1 MSDKLKNIL
10 EWIECIVI
18 AIVLALLIRYY
29 VGTPTVVQMDSMYPT
44 LKQGERLVLNRI
56 PRTRKQLPKRGDI
69 ITFEQPSVTYIGE
82 DKVDLSNPVAI
93 YDKVP
98 TNIFSKFAYY
108 VLEWGKTSYIKRVI
122 GLPGEHVQI
131 MDGKVYINGEE
142 LDESAYLNSNVKTEA
157 YGGMFTDI
165 VVPEGYVFAGG
176 GSFLDNGNYYF
187 PNIPTEE
194 IFSAPKKTGVNG
206 KLYSALPLAYN
217 GAVVKDFWFE
227 FKDGQVVDYDAKEGK
242 EVLTSILETD
252 EGAKY
257 LGEIALVPY
266 GSPISAMD
274 TLFYETLIDENAS
287 CHFALGASYNE
298 CIENGLNMS
307 EEELLEHG
315 MNQSFAHVDFM
326 VGTSDLSIEAT
337 LKNGEK
343 IFIFKNGKYT
353 TEFDGYTLN

>member
-93 YDKVP
+93 YDKEP
-98 TNIFSKFAYY
+98 TNVFSKFAYY

-131 MDGKVYINGEE
+131 MDGKVYINGAE

-165 VVPEGYVFAGG
+165 IVPEGCVFAMG
-176 GSFLDNGNYYF
+176 DNRGHSTDCREF
-187 PNIPTEE
+187 GCIPLEK
-194 IFSAPKKTGVNG
+194 I
-206 KLYSALPLAYN
+206 
-217 GAVVKDFWFE
+217 
-227 FKDGQVVDYDAKEGK
+227 EGK
-242 EVLTSILETD
+242 VLFRFW
-252 EGAKY
+252 
-257 LGEIALVPY
+257 P
-266 GSPISAMD
+266 
-274 TLFYETLIDENAS
+274 
-287 CHFALGASYNE
+287 
-298 CIENGLNMS
+298 LNK
-307 EEELLEHG
+307 
-315 MNQSFAHVDFM
+315 F
-326 VGTSDLSIEAT
+326 GTIKKAE
-337 LKNGEK
+337 
-343 IFIFKNGKYT
+343 
-353 TEFDGYTLN
+353 